1 MDLYQ
6 IRIIQSAVVI
16 VAVITLRFIAK
27 LSLRKVK
34 NTYGFQ
40 KDRLKFTFKLITS
53 LFYAAGLLAILLIW
67 GVSKGQLALYLSS
80 IIAVIGIAL
89 FAQWSMLSNVTASV
103 LLFLNHP
110 AKIGDSIM
118 ILDKEFPLTGKIKDV
133 GAFFLTFETE
143 NKEIVTIP
151 NGLLFQKMVKIISH
165 EHQDD

>member
-1 MDLYQ
+1 MELYQ
-6 IRIIQSAVVI
+6 IRIIETGI
-16 VAVITLRFIAK
+16 ILVALILFRFIAK

-40 KDRLKFTFKLITS
+40 KDRLKFTFKLLTS
-53 LFYAAGLLAILLIW
+53 LFYIAGLLVILIIW
-67 GVSKGQLALYLSS
+67 GVSKGQLMLYFSS

-89 FAQWSMLSNVTASV
+89 FAQWSMLSNITASI

-110 AKIGDSIM
+110 AKIGDTIM
-118 ILDKEFPLTGKIKDV
+118 ILDKEYPLTGKIKDV

-143 NKEIVTIP
+143 SNEIVTIP

-165 EHQDD
+165 IEHDD